1 VCRKEEKPMKT
12 AVALDVLSED
22 PDNLP
27 LSEASPPRR
36 PCVVLAEDDREM
48 RMLVA
53 TTLRRA
59 GWDVIEAGDGID
71 LIDCVAWVI
80 DARDDGTD
88 CVIVS
93 DIRMPGM
100 SGLDA
105 LERLRDIGWVGG
117 IILITAFGDEA
128 THARAH
134 EMGANMVLDKPFDLD
149 VLCEAIQRV
158 QRS

>member
-1 VCRKEEKPMKT
+1 MET
-12 AVALDVLSED
+12 ALALDLCPERWALADAGAV
-22 PDNLP
+22 
-27 LSEASPPRR
+27 RR

-71 LIDCVAWVI
+71 LLDCIAWVI
-80 DARDDGTD
+80 ESRDDGRD
-88 CVIVS
+88 CVLVS
-93 DIRMPGM
+93 DIRMPGL

-105 LERLRDIGWVGG
+105 LERLRDVGWHGA

-128 THARAH
+128 THARAR
-134 EMGANMVLDKPFDLD
+134 ELGASMVLDKPFDLD
-149 VLCEAIQRV
+149 ALCDAIRGV

>member
-1 VCRKEEKPMKT
+1 MET
-12 AVALDVLSED
+12 ALALDLSAEGWA
-22 PDNLP
+22 
-27 LSEASPPRR
+27 LSDAGATRR

-71 LIDCVAWVI
+71 LLDCVAWVI
-80 DARDDGTD
+80 ESRDDGRD
-88 CVIVS
+88 CVLVS

-105 LERLRDIGWVGG
+105 LERLRDVGWHGG

-128 THARAH
+128 THVRAR
-134 EMGANMVLDKPFDLD
+134 ELGASMVLDKPFDLD
-149 VLCEAIQRV
+149 ALCDAIRTV

>member
-1 VCRKEEKPMKT
+1 MKT
-12 AVALDVLSED
+12 ALAMDILAEEM
-22 PDNLP
+22 P
-27 LSEASPPRR
+27 LAGADDSGR

-59 GWDVIEAGDGID
+59 GWDVVEAADGAD
-71 LIDCVAWVI
+71 LLECLAWVAE
-80 DARDDGTD
+80 ARDRGSS
-88 CVIVS
+88 CVLVS

-100 SGLDA
+100 SGLEA
-105 LERLRDIGWVGG
+105 LERLRQTGWAGA

-128 THARAH
+128 THRRA
-134 EMGANMVLDKPFDLD
+134 EELGASMVLDKPFELEA
-149 VLCEAIQRV
+149 LCDAIRQV

>member
-1 VCRKEEKPMKT
+1 MKT
-12 AVALDVLSED
+12 ALALDVRAEES
-22 PDNLP
+22 P
-27 LSEASPPRR
+27 LADTSPR

-53 TTLRRA
+53 TMLRRA
-59 GWDVIEAGDGID
+59 GWDVVEAADGID
-71 LIDCVAWVI
+71 LLDCLAWVT
-80 DARDDGTD
+80 DARDDGSN
-88 CVIVS
+88 CVLVS

-105 LERLRDIGWVGG
+105 LERLRQIGWAGG

-128 THARAH
+128 THTRAS
-134 EMGANMVLDKPFDLD
+134 ELGASMVLDKPFDLD
-149 VLCEAIQRV
+149 ALCDAIRQV

>member
-1 VCRKEEKPMKT
+1 MNT
-12 AVALDVLSED
+12 ALALDVVAERT
-22 PDNLP
+22 P
-27 LSEASPPRR
+27 LAGTETSRR

-59 GWDVIEAGDGID
+59 GWDVVEAADGID
-71 LIDCVAWVI
+71 LLECLAWVA
-80 DARDDGTD
+80 DVRDEGGN
-88 CVIVS
+88 CVLVS

-100 SGLDA
+100 SGLEA
-105 LERLRDIGWVGG
+105 LEQLRQTGWVGG

-128 THARAH
+128 THARAG
-134 EMGANMVLDKPFDLD
+134 ELGASMVLDKPFELD
-149 VLCEAIQRV
+149 ALCDAIRQV

>member
-1 VCRKEEKPMKT
+1 MKT

-59 GWDVIEAGDGID
+59 GWDVIE
-71 LIDCVAWVI
+71 
-80 DARDDGTD
+80 ARDDGTD

-134 EMGANMVLDKPFDLD
+134 EMGANTVLDKPFD
-149 VLCEAIQRV
+149 
-158 QRS
+158 